1 VLSQTGLAYYKKKGD
16 QAPRGVIPIEGSS
29 ISRMRDPIFVINNER
44 LLTKKHH
51 VGKSPIMEFQAD
63 NEKDL
68 QEWLLP
74 LRALAGTGNT
84 ERGFRPGSEEDPF
97 TPINYV
103 NTDLRVAWLNEMNRE
118 GETPLIVLCRFK
130 NRGADG
136 SPLVPT
142 ARILQLAMWLSQ
154 NGCSLDAQNKSGQ
167 TALHVA
173 IRYGNLELANCLIA
187 RGADTTIRNQE
198 GFSVVDLSPPE
209 FIREI
214 PGKSIFRDMQQTPIL
229 GLNRLR
235 GYSYLT
241 IHFQKHSQTSTA
253 HR

>member
-1 VLSQTGLAYYKKKGD
+1 MK
-16 QAPRGVIPIEGSS
+16 
-29 ISRMRDPIFVINNER
+29 DPLFIINNER

-51 VGKSPIMEFQAD
+51 VGKSPVMEFQTE

-74 LRALAGTGNT
+74 LRALAGTGNST
-84 ERGFRPGSEEDPF
+84 ERGFRPDGGENSPF
-97 TPINYV
+97 EPIHYV
-103 NTDLRVAWLNEMNRE
+103 NTDLRATWLNETNHE

-136 SPLVPT
+136 SPIVPT
-142 ARILQLAMWLSQ
+142 ARILQLAMWFSQ
-154 NGCSLDAQNKSGQ
+154 NGCSLDAQNHSGQ

-187 RGADTTIRNQE
+187 RGADTTIRNAD
-198 GFSVVDLSPPE
+198 GCSVVDLSPPE

-241 IHFQKHSQTSTA
+241 LHFQKHSQTSTT
-253 HR
+253 HRFHLFPPSFLTSFLRGVGMTLLL